1 MKFSAVITH
10 SDLKG
15 TEQTLHTTSALVWD
29 FSDHHKR
36 SLL

>member
-29 FSDHHKR
+29 FNDHHKR